1 MLSRFRNLNLG
12 DSIRIRSCFLPPVQP
27 GRVRV
32 HSKFVS
38 YVRDVE
44 NLFTVIRI
52 LDYGGDPLIAVFET
66 SPLLEYR
73 QIERILTGGFLVVN
87 SHG

>member
-1 MLSRFRNLNLG
+1 MLDRFRNLSVG
-12 DSIRIRSCFLPPVQP
+12 DGIRIRSCFLPPCQP
-27 GRVRV
+27 GRRIV
-32 HSKFVS
+32 HSNFIS

-44 NLFTVIRI
+44 NRFTIIRI
-52 LDYGGDPLIAVFET
+52 LDYGDDPLIAVFET
-66 SPLLEYR
+66 SPLLEYG